1 MAMNDGQSR
10 LSLGLAKLVRR
21 LPGTEERAFYLGLV
35 VVILSLISG
44 LATFLIITGLTPI
57 VPRDSVVLWVLLING
72 ALIIAMI
79 AVITVQMRA
88 LIRAWRAKEP
98 GARLHGRI
106 VGLFSL
112 IATLPALMLA
122 IGATTSF
129 SRTLDG
135 IFNRETRA
143 IVENSLDVANAY
155 LEEHGA
161 VIRTDIVNMAKDL
174 DDARAGLG
182 GDDKKLRDLVVA
194 QAALRDLPVAYV
206 IDAQSTIK
214 AAALE
219 DDRIPYIAPPR
230 GIVDVAEA
238 GQIPLLMPNN
248 NNRVAA
254 LAKLNNFPGLYLYV
268 ARGVNPKVIGHLRR
282 TQAGVAQYEQFRN
295 VRSGLKFAHGLM
307 YFMMSLTALLAAIWA
322 GFWFAK
328 RFVTP
333 IRRLIGAAQAVA
345 RGDLK
350 AKLPIYRGEGDLR
363 RLSQDFNEMTQQ
375 LDRQRSDLMTANTQ
389 LSERRVF
396 MEAVL
401 SGVSAGVLG
410 LDADGA
416 ITLANPSAERLIGR
430 SVAELV
436 GKPLATAIPELGFL
450 LERDGEAGARKRP
463 RNEVTIAVS
472 GIDRTFA
479 VKLTGEPG
487 MGAVV
492 TLDDVTELLTA
503 QRTSAWAD
511 IAQRI
516 AHEIKNPLTPIQLS
530 AERIRRKYG
539 HVIKEDRE
547 VFDKCT
553 ETIIR
558 QVGDVTRMVD
568 EFSSFARMPKAEM
581 ATMDL
586 RDAVKDSVTMYQ
598 MTAIGIANVMRAS
611 ETPVMLLADRRLL
624 SQAVTNL
631 VKNANE
637 SVQSVIDSK
646 DVPEGFKG
654 KVEVHVRQSGE
665 TAVVEVIDN
674 GAGLPKQGRGRL
686 LEPYV
691 TTKGA
696 KGTGLGL
703 AIVQK
708 IVEGHGGTL
717 TLEDAPVTPERPRGA
732 LIRVTLP
739 IHRARTGTERGKGG
753 AADRQDPTL
762 SRTVAGAAK

>member
-1 MAMNDGQSR
+1 MTPREGDPVVDQAA
-10 LSLGLAKLVRR
+10 LSELTRR
-21 LPGTEERAFYLGLV
+21 LPGTDERAFYVGLV
-35 VVILSLISG
+35 VVVLSLISG

-57 VPRDSVVLWVLLING
+57 VPRNSVVVWVLLINL
-72 ALIIAMI
+72 ALVIAMVAI
-79 AVITVQMRA
+79 ITVQMRG
-88 LIRAWRAKEP
+88 LIAAWKAKAP
-98 GARLHGRI
+98 GSRLHGRI
-106 VGLFSL
+106 VLLFSL
-112 IATLPALMLA
+112 LSTLPALMLA

-143 IVENSLDVANAY
+143 IVANSLDVANAY

-174 DDARAGLG
+174 DDGRGLVG
-182 GDDKKLRDLVVA
+182 NDDKKLRDLVFA

-206 IDAQSTIK
+206 IDVDSKIR

-219 DDRIPYIAPPR
+219 DEKIPFIAPPR
-230 GIVDVAEA
+230 GLIEVAEA
-238 GQIPLLMPNN
+238 GQVPLLMPNN

-254 LAKLNNFPGLYLYV
+254 LAKLNAYPGYYLYV

-282 TQAGVAQYEQFRN
+282 TQAGVAQYEQFSD

-322 GFWFAK
+322 GFWFAG
-328 RFVTP
+328 RFVAP
-333 IRRLIGAAQAVA
+333 IRRLISAAQAVA

-363 RLSQDFNEMTQQ
+363 RLSQNFNHMTQQ
-375 LDRQRSDLMTANTQ
+375 LDRQRTELVTANAQ
-389 LSERRVF
+389 LSERRRF

-410 LDADGA
+410 LDGDGR
-416 ITLANPSAERLIGR
+416 ITLANPSAEKLLGR
-430 SVAELV
+430 QGSELT
-436 GKPLATAIPELGFL
+436 GKTLGAAIPELGFL
-450 LERDGEAGARKRP
+450 LEDTNEVGARKKP
-463 RNEVTIAVS
+463 SHEIAIAVN
-472 GIDRTFA
+472 GEERTFA
-479 VKLTGEPG
+479 VRLTGETSSSG
-487 MGAVV
+487 QYGAVV
-492 TLDDVTELLTA
+492 TIDDITELVTA

-511 IAQRI
+511 IARRI

-530 AERIRRKYG
+530 AERIRRKYS
-539 HVIKEDRE
+539 HVIKEDRDI
-547 VFDKCT
+547 FDKCT

-558 QVGDVTRMVD
+558 QVGDVTRLVD

-586 RDAVKDSVTMYQ
+586 RDAVRDSVTMYQ
-598 MTAIGIANVMRAS
+598 MTSVGIANVLVAPS
-611 ETPVMLLADRRLL
+611 VPVMLLADRRLL
-624 SQAVTNL
+624 AQAVTNL

-637 SVQSVIDSK
+637 SVQSIIDSK
-646 DVPEGFKG
+646 DKPADFVGR
-654 KVEVHVRQSGE
+654 VETRVRQHGD
-665 TAVVEVIDN
+665 TAIIEVIDN
-674 GAGLPKQGRGRL
+674 GHGLPKQGRGRL

-708 IVEGHGGTL
+708 IVESHGGAL
-717 TLEDAPVTPERPRGA
+717 VLEDAPVEAGRLRGA
-732 LIRVTLP
+732 LIRLSLP
-739 IHRARTGTERGKGG
+739 MLRTPGREYIAGRERISP
-753 AADRQDPTL
+753 AL
-762 SRTVAGAAK
+762 AGNA